1 MEDGYFIPK
10 NYEDNMI
17 TGSGRSMRNVVEAV
31 IFFAIF
37 VLIFGFLPI
46 SVKARIV
53 LIILFGGPAAFFGF
67 FGIHKCSV
75 TEYVL
80 LWLHFKSQPKEY
92 TREELFIDEDELEA
106 NMRSVLSDVQQTKQT
121 NQE

>member
-17 TGSGRSMRNVVEAV
+17 TGTGRSMRNVVEAV

-37 VLIFGFLPI
+37 
-46 SVKARIV
+46 V

-92 TREELFIDEDELEA
+92 KREELFIDEDELEA
-106 NMRSVLSDVQQTKQT
+106 SMRNVLSDVQQTKQT

>member
-37 VLIFGFLPI
+37 VLILASCQFL
-46 SVKARIV
+46 SR
-53 LIILFGGPAAFFGF
+53 
-67 FGIHKCSV
+67 
-75 TEYVL
+75 
-80 LWLHFKSQPKEY
+80 
-92 TREELFIDEDELEA
+92 RE
-106 NMRSVLSDVQQTKQT
+106 SS
-121 NQE
+121 